1 MMSPPTSAN
10 IPAEDTPEDRQEVI
24 QVQILPQVIASQTIC
39 SLSPSPSPFLRET
52 FSQCRLHSLWYVQ
65 IRSHGDNASEVL
77 ALSLDDKFLRLSV

>member
-52 FSQCRLHSLWYVQ
+52 FSQYRLHCLWYVQ
-65 IRSHGDNASEVL
+65 IRSHGDDASEVL
-77 ALSLDDKFLRLSV
+77 APSLDDKFLRLSV